1 MKTLTEFFKPRHTK
15 KAKARIVILI
25 SSRGSNMRAVLEA
38 IQAGN
43 LAAECS
49 LVLSDREAPG
59 LEVARKLGI
68 RAELFP
74 KNKTETREAFDRR
87 LAERLAKENP
97 VLIVCAGYLKII
109 TKPLITAFPKR
120 IVNIHPSLLPAFPG
134 LKAQRQALDYGVKVT
149 GCTVH
154 LVDEGVDTGK
164 ILAQTAVPVQKGD
177 TEETLSRRILKAEH
191 ELYWRT
197 IGAYLK
203 RLTSVS

>member
-1 MKTLTEFFKPRHTK
+1 
-15 KAKARIVILI
+15 
-25 SSRGSNMRAVLEA
+25 MRAVLEA
-38 IQAGN
+38 IQAGH

-59 LEVARKLGI
+59 LAVARKLGI

-74 KNKTETREAFDRR
+74 KNKTETREAFDHR
-87 LAERLAKENP
+87 LAERLVKENP
-97 VLIVCAGYLKII
+97 ALVVCAGYLKII
-109 TKPLITAFPKR
+109 TKPLIAAFPKR

-134 LKAQRQALDYGVKVT
+134 LRAQKQALDYGVKVT

-164 ILAQTAVPVQKGD
+164 ILAQTAVPVLKGD

-191 ELYWRT
+191 EIYWRT

-203 RLTSVS
+203 RLISVS